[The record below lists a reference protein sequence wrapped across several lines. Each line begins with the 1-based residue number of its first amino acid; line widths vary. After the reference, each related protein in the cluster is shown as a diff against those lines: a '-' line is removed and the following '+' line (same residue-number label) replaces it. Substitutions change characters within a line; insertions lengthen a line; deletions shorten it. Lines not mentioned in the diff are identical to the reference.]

1 MSKQTYRV
9 CLCFRRQFKLREGG
23 PPVDI
28 KELFSHYSEN
38 RVMTPEHLHRFM
50 VEVQGDDKV
59 TKEEAEAAVDA
70 MIKELK
76 HHPIFHRRVLNL
88 DTFFRYLFS
97 DLNPPLP
104 FPPKVMKDME
114 APLSH
119 YFVYTGHN
127 SYLTGNQISSN
138 CSVVPIIEALK
149 SGVRVIELDMW
160 PSSSKDDI
168 DIVHGG

>member
-1 MSKQTYRV
+1 MLKYAKNTFGFILHVSFPPLRFTFRYFVLLIYVLAEQKDTFTVALLLNMSKQTYRV

-50 VEVQGDDKV
+50 VEVQGDDKA

-70 MIKELK
+70 IIKELK

-88 DTFFRYLFS
+88 DAFFRYLFS

-104 FPPKVMKDME
+104 FPPKV
-114 APLSH
+114 
-119 YFVYTGHN
+119 F
-127 SYLTGNQISSN
+127 
-138 CSVVPIIEALK
+138 LK
-149 SGVRVIELDMW
+149 NPNL
-160 PSSSKDDI
+160 
-168 DIVHGG
+168 